1 MLSRSDFSQIDILID
16 EPLKD
21 STPEDI
27 RNLLQYDQTEKTL
40 AAAMATVA
48 NQTGWIG
55 HSLDDPDN
63 DEATNKAVE
72 LAFDAWW
79 ALEKELYIKISN
91 ILIQETPNVYIPES
105 TGWHYIIQPF
115 MTRNGYRDGG
125 GWWIKEAVIISEAHF
140 DQYVLL
146 TLDQD
151 VPNRKHNTYFIDD
164 IAYKPEH
171 LHIRPLTGH
180 TVRNVIAIKSPDSFL
195 GKIVRFELI

>member
-1 MLSRSDFSQIDILID
+1 MLSRSDFSQIDILLE

-40 AAAMATVA
+40 AAAMAAVA

-63 DEATNKAVE
+63 DAATNKAVE

-91 ILIQETPNVYIPES
+91 ILIQETPDVYIPES

-125 GWWIKEAVIISEAHF
+125 GWWIKE
-140 DQYVLL
+140 
-146 TLDQD
+146 
-151 VPNRKHNTYFIDD
+151 
-164 IAYKPEH
+164 
-171 LHIRPLTGH
+171 
-180 TVRNVIAIKSPDSFL
+180 
-195 GKIVRFELI
+195 